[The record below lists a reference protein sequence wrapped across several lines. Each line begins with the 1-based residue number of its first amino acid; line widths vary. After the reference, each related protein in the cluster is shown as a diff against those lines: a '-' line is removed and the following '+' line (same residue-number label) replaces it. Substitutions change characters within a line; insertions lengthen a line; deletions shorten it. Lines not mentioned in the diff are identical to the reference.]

1 MFYSSVEYK
10 IFIKLLMSRK
20 PYFQADG
27 FYDYMVIFLRMA
39 GFSIK
44 FSVALLQDIDDI
56 HDKTH
61 YTV

>member
-1 MFYSSVEYK
+1 
-10 IFIKLLMSRK
+10 MSMK

-56 HDKTH
+56 NGKTH
-61 YTV
+61 YIV